1 MLSTMDTFHNNL
13 INVSKD
19 RGVKSDMFMLN
30 YSDDKFTK
38 EKNNGNINQSINNVK
53 DLTSSLE
60 VKQADKNGKSR

>member
-1 MLSTMDTFHNNL
+1 MLSTMDTFNNNL

-38 EKNNGNINQSINNVK
+38 EKNNGNIN
-53 DLTSSLE
+53 
-60 VKQADKNGKSR
+60 